1 MSDWGSETDCWVILW
16 QNRPAPSSRLIT
28 VTCRWQFLPQS
39 VLRPPR
45 SNMCSWVGRGSL
57 IILQTKLGFSRW
69 FRCSVRMRA
78 ESEHDAADF
87 CIFSGAACS
96 LVNKRLKGFLFVA
109 CRKAISR
116 SGLHYLGPPQPT
128 LPPAS
133 NGPNKELRACVDWT
147 VSLTPILNRLLF
159 TFVFLICVFVC

>member
-1 MSDWGSETDCWVILW
+1 MLRKQVGKKLGLVRESHRWRSVRLRVWDWNMEDCWVILW
-16 QNRPAPSSRLIT
+16 QNRPSPSPRLIT

-39 VLRPPR
+39 VLRRPQ
-45 SNMCSWVGRGSL
+45 SNMCSWAGGRSL
-57 IILQTKLGFSRW
+57 FILQSNFGFSRW
-69 FRCSVRMRA
+69 FSC
-78 ESEHDAADF
+78 SEHDGSDF
-87 CIFSGAACS
+87 SIFSGAACR
-96 LVNKRLKGFLFVA
+96 LVNKLLKHFLFVG

-147 VSLTPILNRLLF
+147 VSLNAH
-159 TFVFLICVFVC
+159 